1 MARQGVPDARW
12 LSPGHWQF
20 ADGRRRLGSGVNAAA
35 AHRAAGTSAG
45 MKSSVTSIDVA
56 RLAEVS
62 QSAVSRTFTPGAS
75 VSEDTRRK
83 VMEAAR
89 KLGYRPNA
97 HARSLITKRSRI
109 IGLVLSYLENL
120 FYPVAL
126 EQLAKR
132 LQRDGYHV
140 LLFVT
145 ETQNADELVNEILQY
160 HVDGIVLAATTLSSG
175 LAQRCADAAIPV
187 VLFNR
192 VMAAGSGAGAGTVS
206 SVRSD
211 NVAGGRALA
220 RHLAE
225 TGHQRVAYI
234 AGNEESST
242 NLERERGFRDGL
254 AERGLRIWAR
264 GVGNYDFEQA
274 RVAARELFKPAA
286 ERPDAVFVASD
297 HMAFAVMDTLR
308 FELGL
313 RIPADVSVVGF
324 DNVPQADWGSYRL
337 TTVEQPVQP
346 MVEAT
351 VGLLQK
357 YLRDDA
363 SPQSENVVVPGQL
376 ILRDS
381 VRQGQAPAA
390 RKRKNA

>member
-1 MARQGVPDARW
+1 MM
-12 LSPGHWQF
+12 
-20 ADGRRRLGSGVNAAA
+20 
-35 AHRAAGTSAG
+35 SA
-45 MKSSVTSIDVA
+45 MNTNVTSIDVA
-56 RLAEVS
+56 RLAKVS
-62 QSAVSRTFTPGAS
+62 QSAVSRTFTPGAC

-109 IGLVLSYLENL
+109 IGVVLSFLENL

-126 EQLAKR
+126 ERLAKR

-145 ETQNADELVNEILQY
+145 DTQNSDELVNEILQY
-160 HVDGIVLAATTLSSG
+160 HVDGIVLAATTLSSA
-175 LAQRCADAAIPV
+175 LAQKCSDAAIPV

-192 VMAAGSGAGAGTVS
+192 VMASGSAGAVS

-211 NVAGGRALA
+211 NVGGGRAVA
-220 RHLAE
+220 RLLAE
-225 TGHQRVAYI
+225 TGHKRVAYI
-234 AGNEESST
+234 AGDEETST

-274 RVAARELFKPAA
+274 RAATRELFSPD

-308 FELGL
+308 GELGL
-313 RIPADVSVVGF
+313 RVPEDVSVVGF
-324 DNVPQADWGSYRL
+324 DNVPQANWGSYQL
-337 TTVEQPVQP
+337 TTVEQPVTP
-346 MVEAT
+346 MIEAT
-351 VGLLQK
+351 VELLEK
-357 YLRDDA
+357 FLRDGR
-363 SPQSENVVVPGQL
+363 SSHSENVVVPGQL
-376 ILRDS
+376 IVRGS
-381 VRQGQAPAA
+381 VRQAVHQPPRP
-390 RKRKNA
+390 RKT